1 MTEIAQLFESALRN
15 NRSSVL
21 RKAAI
26 NTVAKMPAETTLREL
41 LLSDA
46 CEAIRELTL
55 DDLAEALVDKRV
67 NGRPTAR
74 GNRREVVAAAPAPAP
89 QSDEEQLYRRILAVL
104 ADESL
109 TIGQLGKR
117 LDMDTTELR
126 GYLNWMKR
134 MGKVHSSGRARATR
148 YSVPQ
153 Q

>member
-55 DDLAEALVDKRV
+55 DDLAQALVEKRV
-67 NGRPTAR
+67 TGRPTAR
-74 GNRREVVAAAPAPAP
+74 GTRREVVTAAPAP

-109 TIGQLGKR
+109 TIGQLSKR

-153 Q
+153 R